1 LIGKEKEKEMF
12 RPMGR
17 LVLTLAVAGGL
28 LLIAPLFKAAT
39 IGGVAWAQTQSPFT
53 AAYIDDTVGGGT
65 VSIINPQADN
75 TICALIYVFR
85 EDEQL
90 EECCGCPVTHSGG
103 LRTIR
108 LATQLN
114 PAIFTDFPPSGPYNT
129 LTDNPFDSNFIG
141 RGVVKI
147 LSSLPNA
154 GGGCEPALAPVVPL
168 VDGLREYA
176 TAFQVSE
183 FGKGPGPLNVDDADV
198 FGVSEHKFAG
208 GPDPVASGEV
218 ADIVFKCSGIEH
230 AGSGRGIC
238 GCGRGDT
245 VPR

>member
-1 LIGKEKEKEMF
+1 ML

-17 LVLTLAVAGGL
+17 LVLTLAMAGGL
-28 LLIAPLFKAAT
+28 LMLAPLFKAAT

-65 VSIINPQADN
+65 VSIINPQADP

-114 PAIFTDFPPSGPYNT
+114 PAIFTDHPPFGAFNT
-129 LTDNPFDSNFIG
+129 LTDNPFDDNFIG

-154 GGGCEPALAPVVPL
+154 GTGCQANVAPVVPL

-183 FGKGPGPLNVDDADV
+183 FGKGPGPLNVDDDSV
-198 FGVSEHKFAG
+198 VGVSEHKFAG
-208 GPDPVASGEV
+208 GPDPIASGEV
-218 ADIVFKCSGIEH
+218 ADIVHKCDGIVH
-230 AGSGRGIC
+230 AGTGKGIC
-238 GCGRGDT
+238 GCGIGDT
-245 VPR
+245 FPQ